1 MPSSCPVE
9 SPQEIKQ
16 SPSPSVEGDV
26 RRPLPPAESTPPRVI
41 PPAPAFRRP
50 VRQPLPP
57 LPTPSG
63 QWPGAWWLALP
74 GALIL
79 LSMVVYAIREMS
91 FQRLALASAEAQ
103 LAVAKQE
110 HDDLEAHRTQ
120 LGVWQQQLEIQKLE
134 TRQLQSRLVNAV
146 AELQGVKE
154 KSSAREQELEQLV
167 AFLKAEI
174 EASELQ
180 MKQLQQS
187 LGVKPVIRR
196 ALP

>member
-1 MPSSCPVE
+1 
-9 SPQEIKQ
+9 
-16 SPSPSVEGDV
+16 
-26 RRPLPPAESTPPRVI
+26 
-41 PPAPAFRRP
+41 
-50 VRQPLPP
+50 
-57 LPTPSG
+57 
-63 QWPGAWWLALP
+63 
-74 GALIL
+74 
-79 LSMVVYAIREMS
+79 MVVYAIREMS
-91 FQRLALASAEAQ
+91 FQRQALASAEAQ